1 MNLNLMEGEPNNF
14 FFTEYKHIFMHIKDL
29 DTNIITVT
37 KMTITWASRK
47 KSWIEFCSTIFFFSQ

>member
-37 KMTITWASRK
+37 KMTELLGQAEK
-47 KSWIEFCSTIFFFSQ
+47 NPGLNFVQQFFFSQ